1 MNTALGI
8 DTSNYT
14 TSAALVTGGEVFHS
28 KQLLSVRQGE
38 KGLRQSDAVFQHVRQ
53 LDEVLKPLFEMGAN
67 IDTIGVSNR
76 PRNEEGSYM
85 PCFLVGEHT
94 AQTLA
99 DALHVPLEK
108 FSHQQGHIAA
118 ALYSAGHME
127 LLEEKFLAFHVSGGT
142 TEALLCEPGIQG
154 ELICRCVARSLDL
167 KAGQA
172 IDRVGVM
179 LGLSFPAGPALEKL
193 AGSCAEDISYQPSMK
208 GADCSLSGIEN
219 QCRTLLERKAAAAY
233 IAKYCITAVCKTLE
247 RMTETLQSDYQGLPL
262 LFSGGVCSNAM
273 LKTVLS
279 ERFGACFA
287 TPEFSADNAAGPALL
302 AMRKRGLI

>member
-14 TSAALVTGGEVFHS
+14 TSAALVTDGQVFHS
-28 KQLLSVRQGE
+28 KRLLSVRQGE

-53 LDEVLKPLFEMGAN
+53 LDEVLRPLFETGAN
-67 IDTIGVSNR
+67 IDVIGVSDR

-94 AQTLA
+94 ARVLA
-99 DALHVPLEK
+99 DALHVPLGI

-127 LLEEKFLAFHVSGGT
+127 LLKEKFLAFHVSGGT
-142 TEALLCEPGIQG
+142 TEALLCEPGTQG
-154 ELICRCVARSLDL
+154 EPNCRCVAKSLDL

-193 AGSCAEDISYQPSMK
+193 ALSCAENISCRPSMK
-208 GADCSLSGIEN
+208 GANCSFSGIEN
-219 QCRTLLERKAAAAY
+219 QCHALLEQKADAGY
-233 IAKYCITAVCKTLE
+233 IAKYCITAVSKTLE
-247 RMTETLQSDYQGLPL
+247 KMTEILQSDYPGLPL

-302 AMRKRGLI
+302 ALRKRGLI